1 MKPKHL
7 FSPVK
12 PDMNSNSRWHRAFFF
27 LHRWLSLSLILEACA
42 FLWKISAS
50 GYGFAIEELL
60 PFAIFMPW
68 LGVRFLFS
76 YGTDGTPER
85 RRSWFPWFLLL
96 YGVFLA
102 GSWYL
107 DIHIFYLMRH
117 QLWGLGLFVG
127 KIAIV
132 CFFAAMLLRFPR
144 ASCSPPG
151 ERPISPLG
159 QAVIWFGLLLCLLFR
174 VFSTMDPLV
183 SLLVSCAE
191 FGLFLYASW
200 DVTYLSPK

>member
-1 MKPKHL
+1 MKAMLCTPL
-7 FSPVK
+7 
-12 PDMNSNSRWHRAFFF
+12 RHRTFFF

-42 FLWKISAS
+42 FLWKTSAS
-50 GYGFAIEELL
+50 GYGFAIEELF
-60 PFAIFMPW
+60 PFAIFM
-68 LGVRFLFS
+68 
-76 YGTDGTPER
+76 
-85 RRSWFPWFLLL
+85 
-96 YGVFLA
+96 
-102 GSWYL
+102 
-107 DIHIFYLMRH
+107 
-117 QLWGLGLFVG
+117 LWGLGLFMG

-200 DVTYLSPK
+200 DVKYLSPK

>member
-1 MKPKHL
+1 METM
-7 FSPVK
+7 SC
-12 PDMNSNSRWHRAFFF
+12 NSLGHRAFFF

-42 FLWKISAS
+42 FLWKTSAS
-50 GYGFAIEELL
+50 GYGFAIEELF

-132 CFFAAMLLRFPR
+132 CFFCCDASSLPPRFLFSAWRAAYLPFGASRHLVWFTAVPAVSRIFNHGPVGFAPCILRRIWAVSLRF
-144 ASCSPPG
+144 
-151 ERPISPLG
+151 LG
-159 QAVIWFGLLLCLLFR
+159 CN
-174 VFSTMDPLV
+174 VFIPQVNM
-183 SLLVSCAE
+183 
-191 FGLFLYASW
+191 F
-200 DVTYLSPK
+200 